1 MLPNEA
7 HAARLPLLDGLRGIA
22 ALFVMLYHAQM
33 VFAVSGPFSRGYLF
47 VDFFFLLSGFVLTLS
62 AEARMKA
69 GWSTIGFLRARI
81 LRIWPMAAV
90 GTLAGAIGL
99 ALSGSDDGLTGPVVL
114 GLLMIPAL
122 FGNRELFPLNGPQW
136 SLFLE
141 LLGNLM
147 HGLLLRRLSDPFL
160 ALFVLFCGAV
170 LIVTVTH
177 FGSNTLGPYSFN
189 WWWALPRL
197 GFSYALG
204 ILLARRWTKARHN
217 AGRRWWL
224 ALAAPGALILLL
236 DRLPLTVPAGDL
248 LIVLAAFPALFWLAA
263 TSVTPPVAVRW
274 LTRLGSISFPLY
286 AIHLPV
292 LMLVAALGRHP
303 STMALAVIATVI
315 AAIAIDRAFA
325 VPRRGRGLRLPGR
338 SQAA

>member
-7 HAARLPLLDGLRGIA
+7 QAARLPLLDGLRGIA

-33 VFAVSGPFSRGYLF
+33 VFGISGPFSRGYLF
-47 VDFFFLLSGFVLTLS
+47 VDLFFLLSGFVLTLS
-62 AEARMKA
+62 AEARMNA
-69 GWSTIGFLRARI
+69 GWGTIGFMRARI

-90 GTLAGAIGL
+90 GTLAGAISL
-99 ALSGSDDGLTGPVVL
+99 ALSGSDDGLVGPVLL

-141 LLGNLM
+141 LLGNLV
-147 HGLLLRRLSDPFL
+147 HGLLLRRLSDPLL
-160 ALFVLFCGAV
+160 ALLVLLCGAV

-197 GFSYALG
+197 GFSYVLG
-204 ILLARRWTKARHN
+204 ILLARRRTKARHN
-217 AGRRWWL
+217 AGRHWWL
-224 ALAAPGALILLL
+224 ALSAPGALILLL
-236 DRLPLTVPAGDL
+236 DRLPLAVPAGDL
-248 LIVLAAFPALFWLAA
+248 LIVLTAFPALFWLAA
-263 TSVTPPVAVRW
+263 TSVTPPAAVRW
-274 LTRLGSISFPLY
+274 LACLGRMSFPLY
-286 AIHLPV
+286 TIHLPV
-292 LMLVAALGRHP
+292 LLLVAAFGRHP
-303 STMALAVIATVI
+303 SMMALAVIATII
-315 AAIAIDRAFA
+315 AAILIDRAF